1 VQGSDFAAIAPRETH
16 EEGGFVQS
24 RRIRFVLLGVASLV
38 IAGLAAL
45 GAVAIASPALP
56 IVTSTPQHADQMT
69 NVDVL
74 KQQIKNYYALGASQ
88 RDARRR

>member
-1 VQGSDFAAIAPRETH
+1 
-16 EEGGFVQS
+16 
-24 RRIRFVLLGVASLV
+24 LLV

-74 KQQIKNYYALGASQ
+74 KQQIKNYYGDPAGTGNFSQ
-88 RDARRR
+88 DSN